1 VPRFKRDSPP
11 SHVLVAKTGDLMRGS
26 LLEIS
31 GQMIQFDSKLRTVS
45 LPVNRIMQVVD
56 VSSPE
61 ESEVDK
67 QKDELETRPDS
78 KAKVVRVDLSDGSI
92 LIFEPLTTAEGQ
104 LLGHSPF
111 YGEMTIPI
119 EIIQR
124 LTVGEFEEDNFDSLF
139 AEWVVR
145 PGKEPEFGEE
155 KLSP

>member
-1 VPRFKRDSPP
+1 
-11 SHVLVAKTGDLMRGS
+11 MRGS

-31 GQMIQFDSKLRTVS
+31 SQMIQFDSKLRTVS

-61 ESEVDK
+61 KSEVDK
-67 QKDELETRPDS
+67 QKDQLETRPDS

-104 LLGHSPF
+104 LLGNSPF

-119 EIIQR
+119 ETIQR